1 MLALG
6 MASNKELTNENT
18 QLTKNGTSLDLSV
31 EEVLSCSESLNTK
44 LQDLLLPLVEN
55 IKKLEGTVGKLEH
68 DFGVF
73 HKACKCANIT
83 KVSARDHEVSLLQQ
97 KIQEQDI
104 ELNRLREENSSLLT
118 VIKMLSA
125 DDAFSGE
132 PDCGKNEGWNEVK
145 KKSKCKGNK
154 ANASEPIAKGSS
166 PAKDETKKPAKSI
179 IIAGD
184 SILKNLE
191 GWKISKEPKV
201 QVSSFPGCTT
211 KDMVDHVKPLLRKKP
226 DELILQVGT
235 NSLRSSKSP
244 TACAEEIINLVSTI
258 KNEASNT
265 TITISSLITRTD
277 DEHLSEGVK
286 M

>member
-1 MLALG
+1 M
-6 MASNKELTNENT
+6 
-18 QLTKNGTSLDLSV
+18 
-31 EEVLSCSESLNTK
+31 
-44 LQDLLLPLVEN
+44 
-55 IKKLEGTVGKLEH
+55 
-68 DFGVF
+68 
-73 HKACKCANIT
+73 
-83 KVSARDHEVSLLQQ
+83 
-97 KIQEQDI
+97 
-104 ELNRLREENSSLLT
+104 REENSSLLT

-125 DDAFSGE
+125 DDASSGE
-132 PDCGKNEGWNEVK
+132 SDCGKQSGWNEVK
-145 KKSKCKGNK
+145 NKSKCKGYE
-154 ANASEPIAKGSS
+154 ANASEPVAKGSS
-166 PAKDETKKPAKSI
+166 PPKDETKKPAKSI